1 MKFVL
6 GIKFAVGVVAL
17 GLMLGLFA
25 GCGNDPSS
33 SSRGDEC
40 PEGYICDTTYTDTSA
55 YSFVYYSGKNKLDT
69 VTAFTGEMKCDI
81 EDNYFSCRLTRTYKT
96 CYVVYSAQANHAER
110 NTDSDSL
117 IHKEIN
123 ILRVDTTFIN
133 YGKKRLI
140 DFIPPYIEQ
149 EKMDLKGL
157 QDAFDT
163 IELDFDDSYTYDK
176 YRGRANFRTPY
187 VMEDV
192 YGTLP
197 SDAGLLTYP
206 SYYTVGADGDSI
218 WHVNL
223 LDLESI
229 GGCYETI
236 RIDYPFTPKIHEV
249 GLYIYSDEP
258 LEKDTTVTWQAYY
271 TDMYGVRDSTEIT
284 TVFRMKD
291 GFSKPGKPALEEVPD
306 IDFCEDFV
314 PKTCDFSVNDS
325 LWFYCGVT
333 PKDMAGGHVA
343 EYYYYSFNGAQVVKR
358 SINENLTLASDESE
372 CENFLSHGAPAGN
385 VYCKGPVVV
394 TVKQDTLSVANDE
407 TRKTLYENAKSH
419 CEEVREHFDKLYE
432 SRE

>member
-25 GCGNDPSS
+25 GCGNDPSG

-81 EDNYFSCRLTRTYKT
+81 EDNYFSCRLTRTHRT
-96 CYVVYSAQANHAER
+96 CYEVYSAQANHAER

-140 DFIPPYIEQ
+140 DSIPPYIEQ

-163 IELDFDDSYTYDK
+163 IELDFDDSHAYDR
-176 YRGRANFRTPY
+176 YRGGANFRTPY
-187 VMEDV
+187 EMEDV

-197 SDAGLLTYP
+197 SDAGLLTYS
-206 SYYTVGADGDSI
+206 SYY
-218 WHVNL
+218 
-223 LDLESI
+223 LDL
-229 GGCYETI
+229 GCYVTV
-236 RIDYPFTPKIHEV
+236 RIDYPLTPKIHEV
-249 GLYIYSDEP
+249 GLYMYSDEP
-258 LEKDTTVTWQAYY
+258 LEKDTTVTWQTYY

-284 TVFRMKD
+284 TVFKMKD
-291 GFSKPGKPALEEVPD
+291 GFSKPEDPVPEEVPD

-343 EYYYYSFNGAQVVKR
+343 EFYYYSFNGAQVVKR

-394 TVKQDTLSVANDE
+394 TVKQDTLSIADDE
-407 TRKTLYENAKSH
+407 ARKALYENAKSH
-419 CEEVREHFDKLYE
+419 CEEVRERFDKLYE

>member
-6 GIKFAVGVVAL
+6 GIKFVVGVVAL

-25 GCGNDPSS
+25 GCGNGPSS

-40 PEGYICDTTYTDTSA
+40 PDGYICDTTYTDTSA

-81 EDNYFSCRLTRTYKT
+81 EDNYFSCRLTRTYRT
-96 CYVVYSAQANHAER
+96 CNVVYSAHTSTFR

-140 DFIPPYIEQ
+140 DSIPPYIEQ

-163 IELDFDDSYTYDK
+163 IELDFDDSHAYDR
-176 YRGRANFRTPY
+176 YRGGANFRTPY
-187 VMEDV
+187 EMEDV

-197 SDAGLLTYP
+197 SDAGLLTYS
-206 SYYTVGADGDSI
+206 SYY
-218 WHVNL
+218 
-223 LDLESI
+223 LDL
-229 GGCYETI
+229 GCFVTD
-236 RIDYPFTPKIHEV
+236 RIDYPLTPKIHEV

-291 GFSKPGKPALEEVPD
+291 GFSKPEDPVPEEVPD
-306 IDFCEDFV
+306 IDFCEDSV
-314 PKTCDFSVNDS
+314 PKTCDFNVNDS
-325 LWFYCGVT
+325 LWFYCGAT
-333 PKDMAGGHVA
+333 SKDMAGGHVA
-343 EYYYYSFNGAQVVKR
+343 EFYYYSFNGAQVVKR

-419 CEEVREHFDKLYE
+419 CEEVRERFDKLYE

>member
-1 MKFVL
+1 VKFVL

-81 EDNYFSCRLTRTYKT
+81 EDNYFSCRLTRTYWT
-96 CYVVYSAQANHAER
+96 CYAVYSAQANHAER

-140 DFIPPYIEQ
+140 DSIPPYIEQ

-163 IELDFDDSYTYDK
+163 IELDFDDSHAYDR
-176 YRGRANFRTPY
+176 YRGGAYFRTPY
-187 VMEDV
+187 EMEDV

-197 SDAGLLTYP
+197 SDAGLLTYS
-206 SYYTVGADGDSI
+206 SYY
-218 WHVNL
+218 
-223 LDLESI
+223 LDL
-229 GGCYETI
+229 GCFVTD
-236 RIDYPFTPKIHEV
+236 RIDYPLTPKIHEV

-291 GFSKPGKPALEEVPD
+291 GIVKTENLISEEAPD
-306 IDFCEDFV
+306 IDFCEDSV
-314 PKTCDFSVNDS
+314 PRTCDFNVNDS
-325 LWFYCGVT
+325 LWFYCGAT
-333 PKDMAGGHVA
+333 SKDMAGGHVA
-343 EYYYYSFNGAQVVKR
+343 EFYYYSFNGAQVVKR

-419 CEEVREHFDKLYE
+419 CEEVRERFDKLYE